1 MARGLVDGMSSF
13 GVKGPIRRLIITDN
27 FFYTTAADLVAK
39 LLIHMNNANYYYK
52 TVDSSSFRRLRK
64 NREEL
69 VIAGCRK
76 TRMLSF
82 FPNGSVQKKRHMC
95 SCESCLQGEFEE
107 CVLDAGDSKV
117 IYEDGVDESDS
128 DSEDIALRV
137 NLILKQ

>member
-1 MARGLVDGMSSF
+1 
-13 GVKGPIRRLIITDN
+13 
-27 FFYTTAADLVAK
+27 
-39 LLIHMNNANYYYK
+39 MNNANYYYK

-95 SCESCLQGEFEE
+95 SCESCLRDQFEE
-107 CVLDAGDSKV
+107 CVLDAGDSKL
-117 IYEDGVDESDS
+117 IYEEGIDESNS
-128 DSEDIALRV
+128 DSEDIESESRSETMMRFVEEGAYVAVYSSENALEQFFIV
-137 NLILKQ
+137 KGVEKGIASKS